1 MANRKLGKPTDQ
13 RVAML
18 RNLTTALIWN
28 GKIVTTETRA
38 KEVRSIA
45 EKIITL
51 AVKEYKNTD
60 MVEKEVYNEKG
71 QVSKEEKPQDR
82 PSKLHARRQIMSYLY
97 DIPEP
102 KKEKETKKEYR
113 ERTKGT
119 NHAVVEKL
127 FRELAP
133 KYDGRIQEGKKGGY
147 TRMYKLGVRR
157 GDAAPM
163 VVLELV
169 LVLELV

>member
-45 EKIITL
+45 EKMITL
-51 AVKEYKNTD
+51 AVREYKNSET
-60 MVEKEVYNEKG
+60 VEKDVMNEKG
-71 QVSKEEKPQDR
+71 QVSKVEKVQDL
-82 PSKLHARRQIMSYLY
+82 PSKLHARRQILAYLY
-97 DIPEP
+97 DVPEL
-102 KKEKETKKEYR
+102 KKAKERKSAYK
-113 ERTKGT
+113 ERTKDRA
-119 NHAVVEKL
+119 HPVVEKL
-127 FRELAP
+127 FRDLAP
-133 KYDGRIQEGKKGGY
+133 KYDARIQEGMKGGY
-147 TRMYKLGVRR
+147 TRIYKLGARR

-169 LVLELV
+169 

>member
-71 QVSKEEKPQDR
+71 QVSKEEKPQDQ

-97 DIPEP
+97 DIPAVQ
-102 KKEKETKKEYR
+102 KEIEQLETELAEVQGKMKEYL
-113 ERTKGT
+113 K
-119 NHAVVEKL
+119 
-127 FRELAP
+127 EL
-133 KYDGRIQEGKKGGY
+133 GY
-147 TRMYKLGVRR
+147 
-157 GDAAPM
+157 
-163 VVLELV
+163 
-169 LVLELV
+169 

>member
-51 AVKEYKNTD
+51 AVKEYKNFD

-71 QVSKEEKPQDR
+71 QVSKVEKPQDR
-82 PSKLHARRQIMSYLY
+82 PSKLHARRQIMAYLY
-97 DIPEP
+97 DVPEL
-102 KKEKETKKEYR
+102 KKDEESKKEYK
-113 ERTKGT
+113 ERTKGN
-119 NHAVVEKL
+119 NHPVVEKL

-133 KYDGRIQEGKKGGY
+133 KYDERIQEGKKGGY

-169 LVLELV
+169 